1 MRHLWRWYMLY
12 LAVAFVILIPVMYH
26 HMVTHGLPKSILL
39 FVIPAYVVMAIGFY
53 KRFKAIK
60 PE

>member
-1 MRHLWRWYMLY
+1 MLY

-26 HMVTHGLPKSILL
+26 HVVTHGLPKSILL

-53 KRFKAIK
+53 KTFKALK
-60 PE
+60 PK

>member
-26 HMVTHGLPKSILL
+26 HVVTHGLPKSIFL
-39 FVIPAYVVMAIGFY
+39 FVIPAYVVMAISFY
-53 KRFKAIK
+53 KTFKALK
-60 PE
+60 PK